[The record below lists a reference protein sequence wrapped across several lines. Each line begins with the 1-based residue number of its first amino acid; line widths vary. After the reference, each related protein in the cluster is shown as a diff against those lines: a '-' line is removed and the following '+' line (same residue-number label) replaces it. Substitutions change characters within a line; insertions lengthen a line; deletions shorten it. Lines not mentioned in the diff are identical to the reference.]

1 MTENCCVIEDENR
14 NITEAE
20 QQWEYPLLFSKG
32 SNNRKLFEVFSKL
45 FDEAD
50 QDIENIYNQQHI
62 NSATGNDLDKFGKLV
77 NVERKSNENDDKYR
91 ARIKATFRASTIG
104 TTFDEF
110 TEFCAEVLTT
120 NIQNLNFNTP
130 YVSEPATVVVGAE
143 ESIYAD
149 LGFTN
154 SEITNL
160 LQKGSPA
167 GHKVDVVVGGT
178 FQVKSAGQT
187 DDATKGLTSDNIE
200 TGGTVKSDPI
210 V

>member
-91 ARIKATFRASTIG
+91 ARIKGTFRASTIG

-178 FQVKSAGQT
+178 FQVKSDGQT

-210 V
+210 A

>member
-77 NVERKSNENDDKYR
+77 NVARKSNENDDKYR

-104 TTFDEF
+104 TSFDEF

-143 ESIYAD
+143 ESIYSD

-154 SEITNL
+154 NEITNL

-178 FQVKSAGQT
+178 FQVKSDGQT

-210 V
+210 A

>member
-1 MTENCCVIEDENR
+1 MTKNCCVIEDKNR

-32 SNNRKLFEVFSKL
+32 SNNKKLFEVFSNL
-45 FDEAD
+45 FDKAD
-50 QDIENIYNQQHI
+50 QDIENIYNRQHI

-77 NVERKSNENDDKYR
+77 NVVRKSNENDDKYR

-120 NIQNLNFNTP
+120 NIQNLDFNTP

-178 FQVKSAGQT
+178 FQVKSDGQT

-210 V
+210 A

>member
-91 ARIKATFRASTIG
+91 AHIKATFRASTIG

-120 NIQNLNFNTP
+120 NIQNLDFNTP

-154 SEITNL
+154 SKITNL
-160 LQKGSPA
+160 LQKCSPA

-178 FQVKSAGQT
+178 FQVKSDGQT

-210 V
+210 P

>member
-77 NVERKSNENDDKYR
+77 NVERKSNEKDDKYR

-104 TTFDEF
+104 TSFDEF

-130 YVSEPATVVVGAE
+130 YVSNPATVVVSAE
-143 ESIYAD
+143 ESVYSG

-154 SEITNL
+154 AEITNL

-178 FQVKSAGQT
+178 FELKSDGDT
-187 DDATKGLTSDNIE
+187 NDPNKGLTSDSIE
-200 TGGTVKSDPI
+200 TGGTLTEDLT
-210 V
+210 

>member
-20 QQWEYPLLFSKG
+20 QQWQYPLLFSKG

-77 NVERKSNENDDKYR
+77 NVARKSNENDDKYR

-178 FQVKSAGQT
+178 FQVKSDGQT

-210 V
+210 A